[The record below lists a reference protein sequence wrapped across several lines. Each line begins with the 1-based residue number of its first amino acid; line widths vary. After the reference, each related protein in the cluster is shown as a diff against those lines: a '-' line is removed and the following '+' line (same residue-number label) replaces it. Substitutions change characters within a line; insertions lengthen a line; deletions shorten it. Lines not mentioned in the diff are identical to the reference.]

1 MAKKWTEDTELLN
14 GMAANLL
21 DMLAVFPKQM
31 MHLDRLVRE
40 FGMPLSHIQILV
52 VLSQGDLSIGSLS
65 EKMGIAKPNI
75 TPLVDTL
82 CEKKLAERIRSEE
95 DRRVVNVHLMAGG
108 AEMLEQIRASVAKQV
123 TEWTLPMSRS
133 EAKEM
138 NAAFASILRLTAP
151 GRGSEEKLPEE
162 KQLEE
167 KQPEEKQPEEKAEAA
182 DQSAE

>member
-1 MAKKWTEDTELLN
+1 MAKKWTEDPELLN

-40 FGMPLSHIQILV
+40 YGMPLSHIQILV
-52 VLSQGDLSIGSLS
+52 VLSKGDLSIGSLS

-95 DRRVVNVHLMAGG
+95 DRRVGNVHLMQGG
-108 AEMLEQIRASVAKQV
+108 MELLEQIRASVAKQV
-123 TEWTLPMSRS
+123 AEWTMPLSRS

-138 NAAFASILRLTAP
+138 NGAFVSILRLTAP
-151 GRGSEEKLPEE
+151 EHRN
-162 KQLEE
+162 EE
-167 KQPEEKQPEEKAEAA
+167 KQPAAETAEQAA
-182 DQSAE
+182 E